1 MIRSVCIHL
10 MCMHTTCTPPVQHTA
25 KDIRA
30 AAPRHDTYGHGKYQS
45 EQLTFLMPISVFTTR
60 HECMAQMVVQVDLH
74 DTCTQI
80 LLDNQCITPQSAVCR
95 QFEGKTHNGP
105 LMQKECTTCTLF
117 LHLHSLV
124 QYLCIHI

>member
-1 MIRSVCIHL
+1 

-25 KDIRA
+25 KGIRT
-30 AAPRHDTYGHGKYQS
+30 AAPRHGTYGHGKYQS

-60 HECMAQMVVQVDLH
+60 HECMTQMVVWVNLH
-74 DTCTQI
+74 DTCTLI
-80 LLDNQCITPQSAVCR
+80 LVDNQRITPQSAVCR
-95 QFEGKTHNGP
+95 QFEGKTHNGH
-105 LMQKECTTCTLF
+105 LTQKECTNCALF

>member
-1 MIRSVCIHL
+1 

-25 KDIRA
+25 KGIRA

-74 DTCTQI
+74 DTCTLI
-80 LLDNQCITPQSAVCR
+80 LPDNQRITPQSAMCR
-95 QFEGKTHNGP
+95 QFEGETHNG
-105 LMQKECTTCTLF
+105 
-117 LHLHSLV
+117 
-124 QYLCIHI
+124 I